1 MSAEKSRSSQIDVRG
16 FRYALEPL
24 QRKHEWQLAALE
36 TQLGH
41 RHRDL
46 KDSREALSELQSR
59 HRQQLA
65 WAHSLDPRRAL
76 DPQSRQRLLACLV
89 QLDEEIRQAGLVVQ
103 QRLQAVQESQA
114 ACNQKRRK
122 IEALDKHREAS
133 LKEFAEEQGRIQ
145 FAQLDR
151 DWMAHSSVAQDRV
164 RQALAVAEATK
175 AAGAAIAAARSGV
188 EGSA

>member
-46 KDSREALSELQSR
+46 KDSREALSKLQSR

-65 WAHSLDPRRAL
+65 WAQSLDPRRAL

-89 QLDEEIRQAGLVVQ
+89 QLDEEIRQAGQVVE

-114 ACNQKRRK
+114 ACNHKRRK
-122 IEALDKHREAS
+122 IEALDKHRETS

-151 DWMAHSSVAQDRV
+151 DWMAHSSVVQEKA
-164 RQALAVAEATK
+164 RQALA
-175 AAGAAIAAARSGV
+175 AGGASAAALAST
-188 EGSA
+188 EGAP